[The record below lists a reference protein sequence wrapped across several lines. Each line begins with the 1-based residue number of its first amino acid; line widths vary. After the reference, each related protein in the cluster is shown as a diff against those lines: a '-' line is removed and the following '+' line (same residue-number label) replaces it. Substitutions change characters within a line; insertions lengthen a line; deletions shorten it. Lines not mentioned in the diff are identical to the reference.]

1 MTFILRSRAQTIA
14 VIGAAVVLLGVGFLP
29 LFGGP
34 GYEISLV
41 AGLLLPSFAAAATA
55 LDTIRRR
62 APPFDGFSRGV
73 ASGALI
79 ALAGYATTLVHGL
92 RAGFCDPLGGT
103 ILFAL
108 GPGWGAVMGGAFGAI
123 VGEVLFLVSNPTT
136 RKVLAC
142 VAAPLGPVIG
152 ILLSVWRFFITPTI
166 FAFDPFFGYFS
177 GTLYDTVIDAALPL
191 LTYRAGSALTLIA
204 AGVVAAHL
212 AHDENGK
219 PVMRS
224 LRRPGLPLLGAACA
238 TASLLLVL
246 EGWRLGHWQTSATIE
261 RDLGARLHGD
271 RCDVV
276 YPRSMRTDEA
286 ELFARDCDAQ
296 LAMVERFFETG
307 ETGRVTAFL
316 FRNSADKRRLM
327 GAGDTFI
334 AKPWRHEVYLQP
346 GGFPHPV
353 LGHELAH
360 VVAGSFAPGPFHI
373 AASFRGLKPN
383 PGLIEGAAV
392 AASPDDD
399 ALTPAEWSR
408 SMLDLGILPPLDSL
422 FSFDFL
428 GQNASKSYTVAG
440 AFVRFVKDKFG
451 AAVVRNWYGG
461 GALAQLSKTSW
472 GDLDKAWRTELGRL
486 KLPDAAAAVARAR
499 FDRPSVWGR
508 RCPHRVDLYRRDA
521 EREQDRGDLVSA
533 ERSYEDLLKVDP
545 HDESARLG
553 LANCFQRHGELG
565 EATRILTEIAG
576 DEGATRPARNRA
588 LSVLADIDYA
598 TGDYDR
604 AAERYALL
612 ASRTLDEDSLR
623 TIEVKASS
631 LSDPRARRA
640 VAAYLVG
647 SPERGVDAMTAG
659 ALLGSWIAEDA
670 TDGLPEYLLG
680 RDLGGKAQ
688 YAQAA
693 ERFDRALS
701 KRLPAGRVLREALRQ
716 RVIVACALGD
726 VAAARKA
733 YDIWT
738 DKGAEPFRARRDAM
752 TRLIE
757 RCGGAR
763 RPAAS
768 SGMK

>member
-1 MTFILRSRAQTIA
+1 
-14 VIGAAVVLLGVGFLP
+14 
-29 LFGGP
+29 
-34 GYEISLV
+34 
-41 AGLLLPSFAAAATA
+41 
-55 LDTIRRR
+55 
-62 APPFDGFSRGV
+62 
-73 ASGALI
+73 
-79 ALAGYATTLVHGL
+79 
-92 RAGFCDPLGGT
+92 
-103 ILFAL
+103 
-108 GPGWGAVMGGAFGAI
+108 
-123 VGEVLFLVSNPTT
+123 
-136 RKVLAC
+136 
-142 VAAPLGPVIG
+142 
-152 ILLSVWRFFITPTI
+152 
-166 FAFDPFFGYFS
+166 
-177 GTLYDTVIDAALPL
+177 
-191 LTYRAGSALTLIA
+191 
-204 AGVVAAHL
+204 
-212 AHDENGK
+212 
-219 PVMRS
+219 
-224 LRRPGLPLLGAACA
+224 
-238 TASLLLVL
+238 
-246 EGWRLGHWQTSATIE
+246 
-261 RDLGARLHGD
+261 
-271 RCDVV
+271 
-276 YPRSMRTDEA
+276 
-286 ELFARDCDAQ
+286 
-296 LAMVERFFETG
+296 
-307 ETGRVTAFL
+307 
-316 FRNSADKRRLM
+316 LM

-346 GGFPHPV
+346 AGFPHPV

-360 VVAGSFAPGPFHI
+360 VVAGSFAPGPLHI
-373 AASFRGLKPN
+373 AAGLGGLKPN

-392 AASPDDD
+392 AASPDDE

-408 SMLDLGILPPLDSL
+408 AMLDLGILPPLDSL

-451 AAVVRNWYGG
+451 APVLRQWYAGG
-461 GALAQLSKTSW
+461 KLADLAKTSW
-472 GDLDKAWRTELGRL
+472 VDLDKAWRADLGKL

-521 EREQDRGDLVSA
+521 DRDQEHGDLISA
-533 ERSYEDLLKVDP
+533 RRNYEDLLKIDP

-553 LANCFQRHGELG
+553 LANCLERHGEVSD
-565 EATRILTEIAG
+565 ATRMLTEMAG

-588 LSVLADIDYA
+588 LSQLADIDYA

-604 AAERYALL
+604 AAERYVLL

-659 ALLGSWIAEDA
+659 SLLGSWIAEDA
-670 TDGLPEYLLG
+670 ADGLPEYLLA
-680 RDLGGKAQ
+680 RDLGGKAM

-693 ERFDRALS
+693 ERFDRALA
-701 KRLPAGRVLREALRQ
+701 KRLPPGRVLREALRQ
-716 RVIVACALGD
+716 RVTVACALGD

-733 YDIWT
+733 YDIWL
-738 DKGAEPFRARRDAM
+738 DKGAEPFRSRREAM
-752 TRLIE
+752 ARLIE